1 MIKRFFMFINE
12 DIRHI
17 CVDDITKKNG
27 CKILERPARNG
38 ASFNRERFR
47 LERDYGEPA
56 EEWKR

>member
-1 MIKRFFMFINE
+1 MFINE